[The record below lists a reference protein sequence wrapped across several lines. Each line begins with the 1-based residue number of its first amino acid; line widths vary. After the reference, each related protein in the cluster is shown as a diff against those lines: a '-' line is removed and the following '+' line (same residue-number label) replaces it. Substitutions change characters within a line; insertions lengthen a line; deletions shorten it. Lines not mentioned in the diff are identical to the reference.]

1 MQTFIKKRRF
11 SKYKTDKT
19 IRILT
24 SSAAENTQYNFD
36 TITLAVST
44 GTSNNNENGV
54 MKNVNLK
61 LSTNEREKFG
71 KENMVI
77 PK

>member
-24 SSAAENTQYNFD
+24 SSAAENTQNNFD

-44 GTSNNNENGV
+44 GTPNNNGV